1 VVTPSGVVVLLWLAT
16 LLLASPGDVA
26 AADETLPIDALRTA
40 LNAADIDA
48 ASALFSDDAVVI
60 QPRIGG
66 LPQLYA
72 GQQQLRWW
80 LAGLAQQHAS
90 FGESPPAA
98 LVGGH
103 YRWPSQM
110 GVDALRQLGLETV
123 DVESDITL
131 AADGRIDALIIVYTP
146 GAARR
151 LLASGE

>member
-1 VVTPSGVVVLLWLAT
+1 MVKPSGVVVLLWLAT
-16 LLLASPGDVA
+16 LLLSSPGHV

-40 LNAADIDA
+40 VNAGDIDA
-48 ASALFSDDAVVI
+48 ASALFTDDAVVI

-66 LPQLYA
+66 LPQLYG

-80 LAGLAQQHAS
+80 LAGLAQQHIS

-98 LVGGH
+98 LVDGH

-110 GVDALRQLGLETV
+110 GVDALRQLGLDTV
-123 DVESDITL
+123 DVDSDITL
-131 AADGRIDALIIVYTP
+131 AADGRITALIIVYTP

-151 LLASGE
+151 LLATGE